1 MTYMRVSTGVLALV
15 AMGACASVAQRPT
28 TEWLNDKPAPWPRT
42 TDGRIER
49 ARPLVVAAEFELP
62 TDLLLGLIW
71 VESRFRPDAVS
82 GAGARGLTQ
91 LMPGT
96 AGDMAERLGLPR
108 HAARPHDPS
117 FAVRAGA
124 AYLRLMLDKFHGDV
138 NTALA
143 AYAAGPGRVRKRLR
157 KDGGL
162 PSRARRYAGKVQRAR
177 RRFRPAPRGPSGP
190 LS

>member
-1 MTYMRVSTGVLALV
+1 MRVSTGVVALI
-15 AMGACASVAQRPT
+15 AMGACASVVQRPPGPK
-28 TEWLNDKPAPWPRT
+28 EGSAAWPRT

-49 ARPLVVAAEFELP
+49 ARPLVLSAAAEFELP
-62 TDLLLGLIW
+62 ADLLLGLIW

-82 GAGARGLTQ
+82 RVGARGLTQ

-108 HAARPHDPS
+108 HAARPHDPT

-124 AYLRLMLDKFHGDV
+124 AYLRLLLDKFQGDV

-143 AYAAGPGRVRKRLR
+143 AYAAGPGRVRRRLR

-162 PSRARRYAGKVQRAR
+162 PRRARRYAGKVQRAR
-177 RRFRPAPRGPSGP
+177 RRFRPPPRRPSGP
-190 LS
+190 IS